1 MGMRGGMNAV
11 MEVVGIRLVD
21 SVDLVG
27 EVDLTS
33 CLIWMRDD
41 GD

>member
-1 MGMRGGMNAV
+1 MRVEMSVVGV
-11 MEVVGIRLVD
+11 VVGILLVD

-33 CLIWMRDD
+33 CVTRMKDD
-41 GD
+41 GH